1 MSPIEIIEFWFSARV
16 RPRWFSSTPR
26 FDEEIAERFGSL
38 WERAARGGLDGWQD
52 TPEGALALVVIL
64 DQFPLNMFR
73 GDARSF
79 STEAAAIAVTKAA
92 LVRGLDRRLPPD
104 QRAFLYMPL
113 MHSEVLADQELAVEL
128 YDVPGLESNLAFA
141 RHHREIVRRFGRFP
155 HRNAPLD
162 RPSTP
167 EERRYLASEEA
178 FKG

>member
-38 WERAARGGLDGWQD
+38 WERAARGGLDGWAD

-92 LVRGLDRRLPPD
+92 LVQGLDRPLPPD

-113 MHSEVLADQELAVEL
+113 MHSEVLADQERLPVKTGVRPKDEAAEKPVHEPRSVDLKELAA
-128 YDVPGLESNLAFA
+128 DIQDNLKF
-141 RHHREIVRRFGRFP
+141 INV
-155 HRNAPLD
+155 
-162 RPSTP
+162 
-167 EERRYLASEEA
+167 
-178 FKG
+178 